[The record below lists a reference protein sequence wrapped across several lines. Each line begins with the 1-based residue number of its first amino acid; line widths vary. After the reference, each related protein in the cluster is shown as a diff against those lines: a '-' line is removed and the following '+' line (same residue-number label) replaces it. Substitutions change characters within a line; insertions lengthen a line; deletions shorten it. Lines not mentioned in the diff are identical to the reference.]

1 MKWTPFEPQICL
13 VDGFGVLHPRACGSA
28 SHLGVHTGMPTIG
41 VAKSLL
47 RQCCKLTETDVKDQ
61 LSYSGQLKLNLTS
74 LDGAVIGCAVRR
86 NLQAR
91 QPVYVSVG
99 HRVSLATACD
109 IVHGSCLHRIP
120 EPIRQ
125 ADILARAAVR
135 LRAQAATCE

>member
-1 MKWTPFEPQICL
+1 
-13 VDGFGVLHPRACGSA
+13 
-28 SHLGVHTGMPTIG
+28 MPTIG

-47 RQCCKLTETDVKDQ
+47 RQCCNLTETDVKDQ
-61 LSYSGQLKLNLTS
+61 LSNLGHLALNLTS
-74 LDGAVIGCAVRR
+74 LDGAVVGCAVRR

-109 IVHGSCLHRIP
+109 IVHGCCLHRIP

-135 LRAQAATCE
+135 LRAGAETRV